1 MRDQLG
7 VSSLSLSSALAAV
20 WWSDR
25 RLRLSCQL
33 TRQGRGTLIGNIE
46 TLLKPNKNPNLK
58 CDPQTL
64 MEWAGLMKLDN
75 DVLDW

>member
-1 MRDQLG
+1 M
-7 VSSLSLSSALAAV
+7 
-20 WWSDR
+20 
-25 RLRLSCQL
+25 SCQL
-33 TRQGRGTLIGNIE
+33 TRQGRGTLTGNIE